1 MRKVF
6 IFDLDDTLY
15 WNVHDYCYP
24 VLEFEK
30 FLLDLLGHKAPQI
43 TAFRKLE
50 KETAL
55 KVVHEINPS
64 TGQEFGY
71 SIDRFPK
78 TLVETYRVICFQKG
92 LPFDQ
97 KVADK
102 IWNIG
107 MKAFDPEFYRKKGLV
122 EGAGEVLNFLKAQ
135 RDILVLVTRGDRY
148 AQGLKIDTLG
158 LNKWF
163 IDNIF
168 IVPQKNEAIFRKI
181 KIEHKGWLER
191 FDIEVKIYSIGNSL
205 KSDIEPAL
213 KAGLNGIYIPYNTWE
228 FEENTENILSG
239 IDKSRLFIFKEII
252 EIKNRYKEL

>member
-1 MRKVF
+1 MNKVF

-55 KVVHEINPS
+55 KLVHEINPK

-78 TLVETYRVICFQKG
+78 TLVETYRTICSKERLKFKQEI
-92 LPFDQ
+92 
-97 KVADK
+97 ADEIWK
-102 IWNIG
+102 IG
-107 MKAFDPEFYRKKGLV
+107 TKAFDPEMYKRKGLV
-122 EGAGEVLNFLKAQ
+122 RGAEEVLDFLREQ
-135 RDILVLVTRGDRY
+135 GDELVLLTRGDK
-148 AQGLKIDTLG
+148 QVQQLKIDALRLG
-158 LNKWF
+158 RWF
-163 IDNIF
+163 YHIH
-168 IVPQKNEAIFRKI
+168 IVPSKDSTMFRAMAKAFEE
-181 KIEHKGWLER
+181 K
-191 FDIEVKIYSIGNSL
+191 EVIYSVGNSL

-213 KAGLNGIYIPYNTWE
+213 RAGLSGIYIPYDTWE
-228 FEENTENILSG
+228 FEEKPEEILSG
-239 IDKSRLFIFKEII
+239 INKSRLFIFKEII

>member
-1 MRKVF
+1 MKKVF

-55 KVVHEINPS
+55 KLVHEINPS

-78 TLVETYRVICFQKG
+78 TLVETYRVICFQEG
-92 LPFDQ
+92 LSFDQ

-102 IWNIG
+102 IWQIG
-107 MKAFDPEFYRKKGLV
+107 MKAFDPELYRKKGLV
-122 EGAGEVLNFLKAQ
+122 EGVEEVLDFLKNKG
-135 RDILVLVTRGDRY
+135 DELILLTRGDKSV
-148 AQGLKIDTLG
+148 QQLKIDNLK
-158 LNKWF
+158 LARWF
-163 IDNIF
+163 YHIH
-168 IVPQKNEAIFRKI
+168 IVAFKDIAIFNAMARAFR
-181 KIEHKGWLER
+181 G
-191 FDIEVKIYSIGNSL
+191 VKSIYSVGNSL
-205 KSDIEPAL
+205 ESDIKPAVE
-213 KAGLNGIYIPYNTWE
+213 AGLLGIYIPYDTWE
-228 FEENTENILSG
+228 FKENTEEILSG
-239 IDKSRLFIFKEII
+239 IDKSQLFIFKEII
-252 EIKNRYKEL
+252 EIKNKYKEL